1 MWGPRPGG
9 LGSSGRRAFL
19 KAGIAGEGAGAQ
31 SPGGGVGLPGCRCRL
46 DGLRGRPWRSRRG
59 TPLGCSL
66 GSRPSPAGRVVCP
79 AAATGSRDG
88 PAAGMGSRDDP
99 AAGTARPGGR
109 GAETGSRGDPAEG
122 TERPGGRGALRE
134 SGAGEPASATRRS
147 RRSAVRCGERG
158 LRRSRSC
165 GWCAGRPRRSL

>member
-1 MWGPRPGG
+1 MRGPRPGG

-31 SPGGGVGLPGCRCRL
+31 GPGGGWDYPAAAVAWMNA
-46 DGLRGRPWRSRRG
+46 RGRPWRSRAG
-59 TPLGCSL
+59 LGLGCSL
-66 GSRPSPAGRVVCP
+66 GSRPSPAGRVVP
-79 AAATGSRDG
+79 GGGENRDG

-109 GAETGSRGDPAEG
+109 RAETKEPRRPRGG
-122 TERPGGRGALRE
+122 TEARRPRCPEGERGRR
-134 SGAGEPASATRRS
+134 AGVRDERNRRS
-147 RRSAVRCGERG
+147 EVRCGERG

-165 GWCAGRPRRSL
+165 GRCAGRPRRSL